1 MKSGKLLN
9 TEFGWD
15 MNDLSLADTVSGVPL
30 MIDIDIDTSLMVKK
44 GKGNRRSSS
53 WHDK

>member
-15 MNDLSLADTVSGVPL
+15 RNDLSQADTVSGVPL
-30 MIDIDIDTSLMVKK
+30 MVDIDIDTFLMVKK
-44 GKGNRRSSS
+44 GKGNRRSST

>member
-1 MKSGKLLN
+1 MKSGKLLK

-15 MNDLSLADTVSGVPL
+15 MNDLSLADTASGVPL
-30 MIDIDIDTSLMVKK
+30 IIDIDIDTSLMVKK